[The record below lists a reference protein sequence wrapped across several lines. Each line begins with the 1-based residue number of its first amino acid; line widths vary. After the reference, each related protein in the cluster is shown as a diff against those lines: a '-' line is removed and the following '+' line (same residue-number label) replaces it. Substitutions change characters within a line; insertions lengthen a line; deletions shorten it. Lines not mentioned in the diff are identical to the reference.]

1 MSSAKKDEDKFSSC
15 LHVRKFVFAFFH
27 RAKPVSEKERSGFE
41 RALRR
46 REKRKE
52 SRPRSSKKYNRAC
65 TAVSREAKGI
75 PPDRAR
81 NTIERALRHREK
93 RKESR
98 PIEHETLSSA
108 DSGIHSSK
116 RASHESSMKSHRTC
130 HAASIALKTP
140 SVATPQ

>member
-46 REKRKE
+46 
-52 SRPRSSKKYNRAC
+52 
-65 TAVSREAKGI
+65 
-75 PPDRAR
+75 
-81 NTIERALRHREK
+81 REK